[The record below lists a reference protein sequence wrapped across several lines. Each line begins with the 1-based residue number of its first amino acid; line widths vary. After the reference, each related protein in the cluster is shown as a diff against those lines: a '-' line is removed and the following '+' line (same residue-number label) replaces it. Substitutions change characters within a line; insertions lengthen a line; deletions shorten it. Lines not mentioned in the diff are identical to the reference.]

1 MPPTIARSKACSMAS
16 TSGEQWMKQ
25 TLEVGHL
32 SGAPIGGAAEWDVAM
47 VPIEELGRVMATTV
61 CISPED

>member
-1 MPPTIARSKACSMAS
+1 MAS